1 MPRDVNTP
9 PSYAPDAVATT
20 RGWVDAKTGELLVS
34 VKNLKI
40 KPVVIEKPKKP
51 AKTKV
56 EPVKDAE
63 PTPTPVVSE
72 EVPSEE

>member
-1 MPRDVNTP
+1 MPRDFNTP
-9 PSYAPDAVATT
+9 PSYAPDAIATT

-40 KPVVIEKPKKP
+40 EPTVSEKPKKP
-51 AKTKV
+51 AKTKAEP
-56 EPVKDAE
+56 EPVKTE
-63 PTPTPVVSE
+63 PTTAVSE